1 VLDDHIHQTG
11 RRPEELLADDLE
23 QRLDVDLVGRGGKLD
38 SEGSKSLL
46 EVGSILAEDLSYGS
60 D

>member
-1 VLDDHIHQTG
+1 MLDDHVHQTS
-11 RRPEELLADDLE
+11 RRSEELLANDLE

-38 SEGSKSLL
+38 SEGSKGIL
-46 EVGSILAEDLSYGS
+46 EVGSILTEDLVCGS